1 MRRENS
7 NSCRKQK
14 GLFFCFSVVLGRVEC
29 IYGSRREA
37 RESRGK
43 RAKVLDLPRRPEW
56 DGSRTHICTVLPC
69 TKGKTPSKI

>member
-14 GLFFCFSVVLGRVEC
+14 GFFFSVVLGRVEC

-43 RAKVLDLPRRPEW
+43 RAKVLDPPLEARRGWIKNPYLY
-56 DGSRTHICTVLPC
+56 SFAQ
-69 TKGKTPSKI
+69 GKTPSKI